1 MPAKKKSWSEKMKK
15 PAKPE
20 IKAIE
25 KAFMGMSVGDLMC
38 IPTPHLLDEYIR
50 LIPYGKTVSMELMRK
65 DIALETRADFTCPLT
80 TGIFLRIVAEAALEQ
95 LAIHGDIKRITP
107 FWRVVEPKSRLALKL
122 TCGPEFIAAQRA
134 AEGIL

>member
-1 MPAKKKSWSEKMKK
+1 MSAKKKSWSDKMNT

-25 KAFMGMSVGDLMC
+25 KPFMGMSAGDLMC
-38 IPTPHLLDEYIR
+38 IPTPHLIDEYIR
-50 LIPYGKTVSMELMRK
+50 SIPYGKTVSMELMRK

-95 LAIHGDIKRITP
+95 LAFHGNIKRITP
-107 FWRVVEPKSRLALKL
+107 FWRVVEPKSRLASKL
-122 TCGPEFIAAQRA
+122 SCGPEFIVAQRT